1 MVAAVA
7 GVVLVAAGGAEFWAG
22 LASGGSWVALG
33 SGAFTLVTGAVA
45 TLWADPVL
53 MPIAVA
59 IGWRLVLVGAGLL
72 VDLWYPAGLL
82 GARTGARGS
91 RGAARSCLLP
101 EPVRYR
107 VGEPRRTRRPDPRP

>member
-1 MVAAVA
+1 M
-7 GVVLVAAGGAEFWAG
+7 
-22 LASGGSWVALG
+22 
-33 SGAFTLVTGAVA
+33 TGAVA

-82 GARTGARGS
+82 GARTGAR
-91 RGAARSCLLP
+91 RVFA
-101 EPVRYR
+101 R
-107 VGEPRRTRRPDPRP
+107 VGALTTAVVLTVAAVAADQRGTVPDFYDATVAAGMLLAE